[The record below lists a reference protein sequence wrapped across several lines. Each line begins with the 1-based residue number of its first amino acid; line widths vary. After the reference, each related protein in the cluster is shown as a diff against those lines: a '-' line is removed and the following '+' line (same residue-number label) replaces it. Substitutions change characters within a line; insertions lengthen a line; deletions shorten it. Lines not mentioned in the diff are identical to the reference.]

1 MCSSDLTG
9 VIYAT
14 ICNLPQ
20 DIQFKRK
27 NILILEILL
36 GPNEASLHR
45 INYYLS
51 LIITELES
59 LWEGATLSCTNECPN
74 GKNIRAVLI
83 IASCDIPAAQKLC
96 EHISAL
102 SSCHHCEKKANE
114 HNFGSM
120 EDMDE

>member
-1 MCSSDLTG
+1 MADSHLSLMLNLDWFHGVSHSTG

-14 ICNLPQ
+14 ICNLPR
-20 DIQFKRK
+20 DIQFKRE
-27 NILILEILL
+27 NILILGILP

-74 GKNIRAVLI
+74 GK
-83 IASCDIPAAQKLC
+83 DI
-96 EHISAL
+96 
-102 SSCHHCEKKANE
+102 
-114 HNFGSM
+114 
-120 EDMDE
+120 